1 MEYEI
6 TKILESDVDL
16 SKKTKKLNLNSYNN
30 IYMINSLFNEK
41 ESEKKLKELLKREN
55 EIGIIRQ
62 ELVAMIPINL
72 IDIND
77 TDIILDLCAAPGN
90 KSSQILEKYSS
101 KRGDYSK

>member
-55 EIGIIRQ
+55 EGVSISDRLYL
-62 ELVAMIPINL
+62 EFFSLRKKREDMIEDHLKQLFRPNINH
-72 IDIND
+72 
-77 TDIILDLCAAPGN
+77 
-90 KSSQILEKYSS
+90 
-101 KRGDYSK
+101 